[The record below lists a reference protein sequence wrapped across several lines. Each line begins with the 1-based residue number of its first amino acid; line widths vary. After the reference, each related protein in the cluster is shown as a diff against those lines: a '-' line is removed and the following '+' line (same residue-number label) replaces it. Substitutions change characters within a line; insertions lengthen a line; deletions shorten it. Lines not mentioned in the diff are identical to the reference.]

1 MALAENLNAFW
12 ISKLGADR
20 LAELPGGTTGGSSLE
35 KALNVV
41 RELKKDRET
50 FYNLLFEGFDGYFH
64 QSVFARAL
72 GKKSMAST
80 LAKLPIGKTEKEVE
94 WWASQTPRAH
104 HVRVLAGVRRSMQ
117 FLTAKGVAVR
127 HIITIPVLIEAIPS
141 LLRVRTLTVQSTP
154 TTWSALLGEVID
166 RILSPV
172 VDTELLDQA
181 LGATGAPFEDLGE
194 MVDLS
199 AQAVALMKDT
209 NNIYTYA
216 GTFAVKT
223 VGHTRHMTGGGGL
236 GRKRQP
242 MHVVMRPEFDELIS
256 ADRVRQCEIEVQR
269 DLPTGLL
276 AGTTLVIYPVEGK
289 IVFRRMLGGGA
300 VDAFLAYLARGVAGS
315 KT

>member
-1 MALAENLNAFW
+1 MALADNLNAFW

-20 LAELPGGTTGGSSLE
+20 LAQLPGGTVGRGSLD

-41 RELKKDRET
+41 RQLKRDRET

-80 LAKLPIGKTEKEVE
+80 LAKLEVGKTVKDVE
-94 WWASQTPRAH
+94 WWATQTPRAH
-104 HVRVLAGVRRSMQ
+104 HVRVLAGVRRSML
-117 FLTAKGVAVR
+117 FLTDKEETVR

-154 TTWSALLGEVID
+154 TTWSELLGNSIA
-166 RILSPV
+166 RILTPV
-172 VDTELLDQA
+172 VDTELHDQA

-199 AQAVALMKDT
+199 ARAVALMKDT
-209 NNIYTYA
+209 ANVYTYA
-216 GTFAVKT
+216 GTFAVRT

-242 MHVVMRPEFDELIS
+242 MHVVMLPEFDELVAS
-256 ADRVRQCEIEVQR
+256 ERVRQCEIEVQR
-269 DLPTGLL
+269 DLESGLL
-276 AGTTLVIYPVEGK
+276 AGTALVIYPVEGK
-289 IVFRRMLGGGA
+289 IVFRRILGGGA
-300 VDAFLAYLARGVAGS
+300 VDAFLAYLAR
-315 KT
+315 

>member
-20 LAELPGGTTGGSSLE
+20 LAQLPGGTTGRGSLD

-41 RELKKDRET
+41 RELKKDREA

-80 LAKLPIGKTEKEVE
+80 LAKLQLGKTEKDVE
-94 WWASQTPRAH
+94 WWATQTPRAH
-104 HVRVLAGVRRSMQ
+104 HVRVLAGVRRRMQ
-117 FLTAKGVAVR
+117 FLTEKDVAVR
-127 HIITIPVLIEAIPS
+127 HVVTIPVLIEAVPS

-154 TTWSALLGEVID
+154 TTWSELLGDSIA
-166 RILSPV
+166 RILTPV
-172 VDTELLDQA
+172 VDTELQDQA
-181 LGATGAPFEDLGE
+181 LGATGATIEDLGE
-194 MVDLS
+194 MLDLS
-199 AQAVALMKDT
+199 AQAVELMKDT
-209 NNIYTYA
+209 NNVYTFA
-216 GTFAVKT
+216 GTFVVRT

-242 MHVVMRPEFDELIS
+242 MHLVMRAEFDELVAS
-256 ADRVRQCEIEVQR
+256 DRIRQCEIEVQR
-269 DLPTGLL
+269 DLDSGLL

-289 IVFRRMLGGGA
+289 IVFRRMLSGGA
-300 VDAFLAYLARGVAGS
+300 VDAFLAYLAR
-315 KT
+315 